1 MSNKEHLRAEAI
13 EEVHQS
19 IRRTSPYLERPLNK
33 HLHQAWVF
41 DLLQKVAKEREQFT
55 VVDAGCGIGLLGA
68 YLLNLTNIT
77 YIGVDRV
84 EKFLEAGRELF
95 RKLGHPSNFLCCNIY
110 IDELPKADVF
120 IFLGYE
126 DEFTYYQRLYNICKK
141 YNEIMISITG
151 REMWEYTKSIRKNPP
166 LNFISEKEFENIFS
180 KDFLIR
186 EKKKI
191 KRGRVLYWLQNSEI
205 QEFENDIRF

>member
-1 MSNKEHLRAEAI
+1 MNNKKYLSTEVI

-19 IRRTSPYLERPLNK
+19 IRNTSPYLERPLNK

-41 DLLQKVAKEREQFT
+41 DLLQKVAKEREQVI

-77 YIGVDRV
+77 YIGVDMV

-95 RKLGHPSNFLCCNIY
+95 RKLGHPSNLLCCDIY
-110 IDELPKADVF
+110 IDEPPKADVF

-126 DEFTYYQRLYNICKK
+126 DEFTDYQRLYDICKK
-141 YNEIMISITG
+141 YNEIMISIAG
-151 REMWEYTKSIRKNPP
+151 REMWEYTKSIRKYPP
-166 LNFISEKEFENIFS
+166 LNFISEKDFEDLFLR
-180 KDFLIR
+180 DFLIR

-191 KRGRVLYWLQNSEI
+191 KRGRVLYWLQKSEFI
-205 QEFENDIRF
+205 GGLK